1 MRVTFLEVAELELDE
16 AVAYYHAESS
26 GLGDI
31 FLSEVISTIER
42 IRRHPKAWQSLGIQL
57 RRCRTRRFPYGLIYH
72 VGEDEILIVAVANLH
87 REPTYWRDRLAP
99 Q

>member
-42 IRRHPKAWQSLGIQL
+42 IRRYPEGWQSLGSRL
-57 RRCRTRRFPYGLIYH
+57 RRCRTRRFPYGLIYQI
-72 VGEDEILIVAVANLH
+72 GEDEVLIVAVANLH
-87 REPTYWRDRLAP
+87 REPIYWRDRLSP
-99 Q
+99 L